1 MGTNKGQPM
10 QDVAE
15 KIENDLR
22 TLNSVV
28 SANIVLSP
36 DGLEIDEVHIVATS
50 ERQPKQVVRDVE
62 TLILSNHDIRV
73 DHKKISIAQIGDIDL
88 ESIAVTSVSIE
99 GPDGR
104 QDRIRFVS
112 AISNTYGLRWEIN
125 VELERAG
132 IPSTAAANGAGSKQN
147 KVRLVAQATAEA
159 LNNYLG
165 DKQAVAIDEI
175 QIVEGAVHKTAVVT
189 LTHLTDRNEKVLV
202 GSCLM
207 EDDMPRAVVHATLDA
222 INRAL
227 T

>member
-1 MGTNKGQPM
+1 M
-10 QDVAE
+10 QEVAE

-22 TLNSVV
+22 TLNGVV
-28 SANIVLSP
+28 SANVVLSP
-36 DGLEIDEVHIVATS
+36 DDLTIDEIHIVATS
-50 ERQPKQVVRDVE
+50 ERQPKQIVRDVE

-73 DHKKISIAQIGDIDL
+73 DHKKVSIAQIGDVVI
-88 ESIAVTSVSIE
+88 EKEPKTTVTIE

-104 QDRIRFVS
+104 AERIKFVS
-112 AISNTYGLRWEIN
+112 AISNTYGLRWEIT

-132 IPSTAAANGAGSKQN
+132 IPSTATTNGAASRQN
-147 KVRLVAQATAEA
+147 KARLVAQATAEA

-165 DKQAVAIDEI
+165 DKQAVAIDEV
-175 QIVEGAVHKTAVVT
+175 QIIEGAVHKTAVVT
-189 LTHLTDRNEKVLV
+189 LTHLTERTEKVLV

-207 EDDMPRAVVHATLDA
+207 DDDMPRGVVNATLDA